1 MKNFRRI
8 LTLVLALAMTVGIF
22 SIASADEAKKSIV
35 IAIAAESGTLDPAGI
50 SSTHYWNYSSLALAP
65 LVELAPDGSYDFIT
79 AESCDTNEDMS
90 EFTFHLRPEAKWSD
104 GSDCTSYDYLNTITR
119 ALDPACGSGY
129 SDMLFVIKGAKDIY
143 DGTADMSALGVT
155 TPDEKTIV
163 FSLTAPCPYFLD
175 LFSLPVYMPSNV
187 NYATETN
194 GDWCF
199 DPATSLSNSAF
210 YMKEY
215 VPEQYILLEKNPY
228 YCQADRIS
236 LDEIKLLCIADTQ
249 STIYAYKTGEVDYAS
264 ADYTVL
270 GDYEGK
276 DDLKMLPSIT
286 TWYTLLN
293 WDVAPLD
300 DVRVREALT
309 IGVNRAAICAS
320 AGSDTEPT
328 TFFVAKYLVSKA
340 TGKYWGDEVDP
351 LFEENVA
358 RAQELLAEAGY
369 PNGEGFPELTFKY
382 PNLEIEASIAQSLQ
396 AQWKENLGIT
406 VNLEAQEYQ
415 VNISDRRNRDF
426 DICRMRWTADFA
438 DPTTYLSMYMDD
450 AAYNDNNTAS
460 AKYNELMAQANVETD
475 MATRFQLLH
484 DAEHALIGEDFAF
497 IPILAKQNITLI
509 NPKISNFVVDPSR
522 NGYRWKYMDIAVD

>member
-1 MKNFRRI
+1 MKKAWRF
-8 LTLVLALAMTVGIF
+8 LTLALALAMTIGAVTV
-22 SIASADEAKKSIV
+22 AHADEVKKSIT
-35 IAIAAESGTLDPAGI
+35 IAVAAESGTLDPAGI

-65 LVELAPDGSYDFIT
+65 LVELAPDGSYDYIT
-79 AESCDTNEDMS
+79 AESCDINEDMTV
-90 EFTFHLRPEAKWSD
+90 FTFHIRPEAKWSD

-129 SDMLFVIKGAKDIY
+129 SDMLFVIKGAEEIY
-143 DGTADMSALGVT
+143 DGSADISALGIA
-155 TPDEKTIV
+155 TPDAKTIA

-175 LFSLPVYMPSNV
+175 LFSLPVYMPSSTA
-187 NYATETN
+187 YATETN

-210 YMKEY
+210 YMAEY
-215 VPEQYILLEKNPY
+215 VPEQYILMKKNPY
-228 YCQADRIS
+228 FVQANRVS

-249 STIYAYKTGEVDYAS
+249 STIYAYKTGEVDFAS
-264 ADYTVL
+264 ADYTIL
-270 GDYEGK
+270 SEYEGK
-276 DDLKMLPSIT
+276 ADLQMTPSIT

-293 WDVAPLD
+293 WDVEPLN
-300 DVRVREALT
+300 DVRVREALV
-309 IGVNRAAICAS
+309 IGVDRAAICAS
-320 AGSDTEPT
+320 AGTDTEPT

-340 TGKYWGDEVDP
+340 SGKYWGDEVDP

-382 PNLEIEASIAQSLQ
+382 PNLEIEAAIAQSLQ

-438 DPTTYLSMYMDD
+438 DPTTYLSMYMGN
-450 AAYNDNNTAS
+450 AAYNDNNAAS
-460 AKYNELMAQANVETD
+460 VKYNELMAQANVETD

-484 DAEHALIGEDFAF
+484 DAETALIGEDFAF
-497 IPILAKQNITLI
+497 IPILAKQNIYLI

-522 NGYRWKYMDIAVD
+522 NSYRWKYFDLAAE